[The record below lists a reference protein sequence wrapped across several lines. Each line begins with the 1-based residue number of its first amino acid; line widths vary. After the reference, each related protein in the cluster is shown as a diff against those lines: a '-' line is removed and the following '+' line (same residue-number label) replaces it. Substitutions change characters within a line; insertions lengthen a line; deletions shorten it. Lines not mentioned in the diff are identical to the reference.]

1 MLAEPVV
8 QNVFLQGLNPQ
19 QLEAALI
26 QEGPALCSA
35 IPGSGK
41 STCMTRRLGDM
52 LVNRGVDPSETLTL
66 TFTKKAA
73 AEMYAKLRTNIQNHF
88 AITEY
93 DRPFDQL
100 GGDQQYGITSVVH
113 QEYLK
118 TLTCGTFHSVCSR
131 LLRKNISRY
140 EEEGRTW
147 NSGFSFLEPKT
158 LLGKVKDIAYKQM
171 NVDSEKFQPGMI
183 ISGISK
189 FKMNCL
195 IPEDIS
201 PKNRVE
207 EVYLEVYSHL
217 RKFQSEENLIDFDDM
232 IMMTAR
238 ILNMNPTIRQKYHN
252 TFRHIS
258 VDEFQDTDHAQYNIV
273 KALACNGLTGQQ
285 FTDWTNRSLF
295 VVGDTDQCIYSWR
308 NSDIGI
314 MLNFAE
320 DFKNGTEKHDVKL
333 LKIEH
338 NYRSTSTITG
348 AANTLIKNNQV
359 RIDKDII
366 PSRDKGSLIQIVQKK
381 DNVEEARF
389 IAQEIQKIMSKNP
402 DYSYKDF
409 AVLVRQNAFTLQIEK
424 ALTTFAIP
432 YLIGGGRK
440 FNERREV
447 KIVLSYLQL
456 LANPHDNSALNYIV
470 NVPKRGIGATTMNR
484 VYEACREDEVSAWE
498 LLTTTDDLKA
508 LVGRSHKALGEFVAF
523 IKELQEEAAELDV
536 YDTTKLIVDKIKLYS
551 YLASDSESSE
561 NADERQQNVDALLTV
576 ANEFILREPN
586 GSLQEFIDQMV
597 LDGIETSEKENADA
611 VRVMTVHA
619 SKGLEFGV
627 VFVAGM
633 ESAGFPCKMDY
644 MSPDTLEESRRLFY
658 VAVTR
663 AKDHLYLTWAKT
675 RWVRKT
681 VVDAR
686 GRRESYEEMEVR
698 QASPFLKEIPSEYL
712 FTMPVAA

>member
-1 MLAEPVV
+1 
-8 QNVFLQGLNPQ
+8 
-19 QLEAALI
+19 
-26 QEGPALCSA
+26 
-35 IPGSGK
+35 
-41 STCMTRRLGDM
+41 M
-52 LVNRGVDPSETLTL
+52 LVNRGVDPTETLTL

-73 AEMYAKLRTNIQNHF
+73 AEMQSKLRHNIQNHY
-88 AITEY
+88 AYEEY

-100 GGDQQYGITSVVH
+100 GGDQQYGITTVVH

-118 TLTCGTFHSVCSR
+118 GLTCGTFHSVCSR

-147 NSGFSFLEPKT
+147 NAGFSFLEPRV
-158 LLGKVKDIAYKQM
+158 LMAKVKEIAYKEM
-171 NVDSEKFQPGMI
+171 NVDSEKFQPGSI

-195 IPEDIS
+195 IPEDVMAR
-201 PKNRVE
+201 NRVE
-207 EVYLEVYSHL
+207 DVYLEVYTRL
-217 RKFQSEENLIDFDDM
+217 RKFQAEENLIDFDDM

-238 ILNMNPTIRQKYHN
+238 ILNMNPEIRNRYHN
-252 TFRHIS
+252 TFKHIS
-258 VDEFQDTDHAQYNIV
+258 VDEFQDTDQAQYNIV
-273 KALACNGLTGQQ
+273 KALACNGLTGNQ
-285 FTDWTNRSLF
+285 FTDWTGRSLF
-295 VVGDTDQCIYSWR
+295 VVGDVDQCIYSWR
-308 NSDIGI
+308 NSDISL
-314 MLNFAE
+314 MLNFDDE
-320 DFKNGTEKHDVKL
+320 FKNNSDKHDVKL

-348 AANTLIKNNQV
+348 AANVLIKNNQV
-359 RIDKDII
+359 RIDKNIV
-366 PSRDKGSLIQIVQKK
+366 PTRDKGSLIQVIQKK

-389 IAQEIQKIMSKNP
+389 IATEIKKIMDKNP
-402 DYSYKDF
+402 QYSYKDF

-456 LANPHDNSALNYIV
+456 LANPHDNSALNYII
-470 NVPKRGIGATTMNR
+470 NVPKRGIGTTTLNR
-484 VYEACREDEVSAWE
+484 VYEACRDTEQSAYE
-498 LLTTTDDLKA
+498 LLTTADDLKE
-508 LVGRSHKALGEFVAF
+508 LVGRSHKALGEFIAF
-523 IKELQEEAAELDV
+523 FKEMQEEATDLDV
-536 YDTTKLIVDKIKLYS
+536 YDTTKLVIDKTNLYS
-551 YLASDSESSE
+551 YLASDADSSE

-658 VAVTR
+658 VAITR
-663 AKDHLYLTWAKT
+663 AKDLLYLTWAKT

-681 VVDAR
+681 VVDGR

-698 QASPFLKEIPSEYL
+698 QPSPFLKEIPAEFLS
-712 FTMPVAA
+712 TMPVAA

>member
-1 MLAEPVV
+1 MLAEPAL
-8 QNVFLQGLNPQ
+8 QNIFLQGLNPQ

-52 LVNRGVDPSETLTL
+52 LVNRGVDPTETLTL

-73 AEMYAKLRTNIQNHF
+73 AEMQSKLRHNIQNHY
-88 AITEY
+88 AYEEY

-100 GGDQQYGITSVVH
+100 GGDQQYGITTVVH

-118 TLTCGTFHSVCSR
+118 GLTCGTFHSVCSR

-147 NSGFSFLEPKT
+147 NAGFSFLEPRV
-158 LLGKVKDIAYKQM
+158 LMAKVKEIAYKEM
-171 NVDSEKFQPGMI
+171 NVDSEKFQPGSI

-195 IPEDIS
+195 IPEDVMAR
-201 PKNRVE
+201 NRVE
-207 EVYLEVYSHL
+207 DVYLEVYTRL
-217 RKFQSEENLIDFDDM
+217 RKFQAEENLIDFDDM

-238 ILNMNPTIRQKYHN
+238 ILNMNPEIRNRYHN
-252 TFRHIS
+252 TFKHIS
-258 VDEFQDTDHAQYNIV
+258 VDEFQDTDQAQYNIV
-273 KALACNGLTGQQ
+273 KALACNGLTGNQ
-285 FTDWTNRSLF
+285 FTDWTGRSLF
-295 VVGDTDQCIYSWR
+295 VVGDVDQCIYSWR
-308 NSDIGI
+308 NSDISL
-314 MLNFAE
+314 MLNFDDE
-320 DFKNGTEKHDVKL
+320 FKNNSDKHDVKL

-348 AANTLIKNNQV
+348 AANVLIKNNQV
-359 RIDKDII
+359 RIDKNIV
-366 PSRDKGSLIQIVQKK
+366 PTRDKGSLIQVIQKK

-389 IAQEIQKIMSKNP
+389 IATEIKKIMDKNP
-402 DYSYKDF
+402 QYSYKDF

-456 LANPHDNSALNYIV
+456 LANPHDNSALNYII
-470 NVPKRGIGATTMNR
+470 NVPKRGIGTTTLNR
-484 VYEACREDEVSAWE
+484 VYEACRDTEQSAYE
-498 LLTTTDDLKA
+498 LLTTADDLKE
-508 LVGRSHKALGEFVAF
+508 LVGRSHKALGEFIAF
-523 IKELQEEAAELDV
+523 FKEMQEEATDLDV
-536 YDTTKLIVDKIKLYS
+536 YDTTKLVIDKTNLYS
-551 YLASDSESSE
+551 YLASDADSSE

-658 VAVTR
+658 VAITR
-663 AKDHLYLTWAKT
+663 AKDLLYLTWAKT

-681 VVDAR
+681 VVDGR

-698 QASPFLKEIPSEYL
+698 QPSPFLKEIPAEFLS
-712 FTMPVAA
+712 TMPVAA